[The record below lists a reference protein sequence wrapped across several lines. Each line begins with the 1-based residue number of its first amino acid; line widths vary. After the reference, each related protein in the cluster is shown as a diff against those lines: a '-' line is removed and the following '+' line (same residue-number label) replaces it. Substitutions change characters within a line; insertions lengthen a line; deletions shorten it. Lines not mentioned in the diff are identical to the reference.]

1 MRRITNNTFCSKQI
15 LRNLSNSF
23 HLNDNCLKQQVKT
36 HLALFRE
43 DPLGCH
49 LTSTTITVEKAVS
62 SQLHPENKSG
72 FPITEANQR

>member
-1 MRRITNNTFCSKQI
+1 MKT
-15 LRNLSNSF
+15 LRYLSNSS
-23 HLNDNCLKQQVKT
+23 HLNDTCLKQQAKT

-49 LTSTTITVEKAVS
+49 LTSTTITKEKAVS

-72 FPITEANQR
+72 IPITETNQCCAPQHSLNS